1 MAQPITVSSTWKRT
15 FFPIWIGQIFSL
27 IGSGLVNFA
36 LVWYLTEKTGSAT
49 VLAMATL
56 VAILPD
62 VIIGPF
68 AGALVDRLNRRAVM
82 IIADASIALA
92 SVVLGL
98 IFWAGIVQP
107 WHIYVIMFLRSVG
120 GVFHWPAMQASTS
133 LMVPSE
139 HLSRVAGLNQALR
152 GSVNIF
158 APPLGALLIT
168 LMPYY
173 GILGIDVVTALLAI
187 LPLFFVVIPQPVK
200 SAPDEIITPIR
211 LAKDVGIAFKYVV
224 AWKGLFSV
232 ILLALGINFVLAPS
246 GTLLPLMVTKIFSGN
261 AWHLSALEV
270 ASGIGIVLGGVALGI
285 WGGFRKKIYT
295 SLVGVIFIGFGVFLM
310 GIAPGKWFWLAIV
323 SSAILGLMSPIANG
337 PLHAI
342 MQERVAPEMQ
352 GRVFTL
358 ISAGASAMMP
368 VAMIIAG
375 PVSDWLGIRI
385 WFIVGGSLT
394 ILAGLFAFAN
404 REITHIEDK
413 MSDQEMQT
421 SIEPAGISPITN

>member
-1 MAQPITVSSTWKRT
+1 MSQPLPVSSNWKRT

-49 VLAMATL
+49 VLALATL

-62 VIIGPF
+62 VIVGPF

-92 SVVLGL
+92 SVALGV
-98 IFWAGIVQP
+98 IFWSGIVQP

-139 HLSRVAGLNQALR
+139 HLARVAGLNQALR

-173 GILGIDVVTALLAI
+173 GILGIDVLTAMLAI
-187 LPLFFVVIPQPVK
+187 LPLFFVIIPQPVRTG
-200 SAPDEIITPIR
+200 PEEIITPIR
-211 LAKDVGIAFKYVV
+211 LAKDVGIAFKYVI

-232 ILLALGINFVLAPS
+232 ILLALGLNFVLAPS
-246 GTLLPLMVTKIFSGN
+246 GTLLPLMVTKVFSGN
-261 AWHLSALEV
+261 AWHLSALEA
-270 ASGIGIVLGGVALGI
+270 ASGIGLVLGGLTLGI
-285 WGGFRKKIYT
+285 WGGFRKKIFT
-295 SLVGVIFIGFGVFLM
+295 SLIGVIFIGVGVLLM
-310 GIAPGKWFWLAIV
+310 GIAPAKWFWLAIV
-323 SSAILGLMSPIANG
+323 SSAIMGFMSPIANG

-342 MQERVAPEMQ
+342 LQARVAPDMQ

-358 ISAGASAMMP
+358 ISAGATAMMP
-368 VAMIIAG
+368 LAMIIAG

-385 WFIVGGSLT
+385 WFIFGGTAT
-394 ILAGLFAFAN
+394 ILGGLLAFAN
-404 REITHIEDK
+404 HEITHIEDK
-413 MSDQEMQT
+413 KTDQEFT
-421 SIEPAGISPITN
+421 GFTESEAIPPLAN